1 MIIKTFYVK
10 LLSNKYINVVFTII
24 VSLFIGAMIM
34 LVTGYNPLEAYAEL
48 FKAAFIGKLNFGT
61 TLEKFVPLFLTAL
74 AFAVS
79 SKVGIFNVG
88 VEGELYLGA
97 IVTSW
102 AGVTFSFL
110 PWYLHIT
117 LCFILAITAGGLW
130 ASIPGILK
138 AYWKV
143 NEICVTIMMNYVAI
157 YITSY
162 LVNGPLSAK
171 TGVARTLDV
180 AKNITLF
187 QFMKPSRVNLG
198 LFVAIAIGIIIYLM
212 LSKTTL
218 GYGIKTVGLNP
229 SHADYVG
236 IDSKKTIV
244 GAMIISGAIG
254 GVTGL
259 IEVLGVYGY
268 FLDNF
273 SANLA
278 FDGMLA
284 ALIVKNDIKM
294 LPFISL
300 FLAAL
305 KAGALG
311 MERYTGVPK
320 SLVDTIIAVFIIFA
334 TMEMLSFFIKKYK
347 SGRIQNKQTRLESK
361 N

>member
-1 MIIKTFYVK
+1 MYKKYIN
-10 LLSNKYINVVFTII
+10 LLSNKYINVLFTII
-24 VSLFIGAMIM
+24 ISMLIGAIIILIM
-34 LVTGYNPLEAYAEL
+34 GHNPIEAYIQL
-48 FKAAFIGKLNFGT
+48 FRASFVGKLNLGT

-97 IVTSW
+97 IVTAW
-102 AGVTFSFL
+102 AGVYFSFL
-110 PWYLHIT
+110 PFPIHFLVCVI
-117 LCFILAITAGGLW
+117 FAVIVGSAW
-130 ASIPGILK
+130 ASIPAILK

-143 NEICVTIMMNYVAI
+143 NEICVTILMNYVAI

-180 AKNITLF
+180 AKDITLM
-187 QFMKPSRVNLG
+187 QFMKPSRANL
-198 LFVAIAIGIIIYLM
+198 GIIIAILITI
-212 LSKTTL
+212 LIFFILNKTTL
-218 GYGIKTVGLNP
+218 GYRIKTVGLNEM
-229 SHADYVG
+229 HADYVG
-236 IDSKKTIV
+236 IDSKKTIIFT
-244 GAMIISGAIG
+244 MMFSGAIG
-254 GVTGL
+254 GIAGL

-273 SANLA
+273 SASLA

-284 ALIVKNDIKM
+284 ALIVKNDFKM

-305 KAGALG
+305 KSGALG
-311 MERYTGVPK
+311 MERYTGIPK
-320 SLVDTIIAVFIIFA
+320 SLVDTIIAIFIIFA
-334 TMEMLSFFIKKYK
+334 TMEILISFVNKLKNKKAK
-347 SGRIQNKQTRLESK
+347 KLEA
-361 N
+361 